1 MSRRRIIQSQIGELP
16 KLPNGYVRCK
26 YLESSGKQCIN
37 SQIMACDIGEV
48 RITFAVIRYID
59 THSVYKLNGIYGIN
73 NMLSDVKLWFNNS
86 ANSFSFIF
94 NSQPVADYTD
104 IELYKIYKLSASGT
118 KSSYKGTI
126 ALFAVFDSNPNK
138 VMFYSACRI
147 YHFCIP
153 DIANLIPAI
162 RKSDNKPG
170 MYNTVSNL
178 FSTNIGTGEFGY
190 ELMDGT
196 YVAPV

>member
-16 KLPNGYVRCK
+16 KLPSGYVRCK

-37 SQIMACDIGEV
+37 PQIMACDIGEV
-48 RITFAVIRYID
+48 RITFAVIRYINNN
-59 THSVYKLNGIYGIN
+59 KFNLNGIYGIN
-73 NMLSDVKLWFNNS
+73 NMGSDVKLWFINKS
-86 ANSFSFIF
+86 KSFSFLF
-94 NSQPVADYTD
+94 NNQSVADYTD
-104 IELYKIYKLSASGT
+104 IEFYKIYKLSASGT

-126 ALFAVFDSNPNK
+126 PLFAVFDSAPNN
-138 VMFYSACRI
+138 VHFYSACRI